1 MGEPLMAFAADYVDV
16 AERIRMFRDKH
27 PEGSL
32 RPADLEHPYRIEQR
46 DDQTVVVVVA
56 AAYRT
61 ADDPTPGIGMAWEPW
76 PGLTNFTRNSE
87 LQNAET
93 SAWGRA
99 IVAALAADTKH
110 VATSQDVENR
120 QAEDEYRQVR
130 EAAAPGLRTSID
142 QAIEKMDG
150 DGKTALKVWLK
161 DNNLPAVRR
170 MDAAQC
176 DLVLAH
182 IMEAPF

>member
-1 MGEPLMAFAADYVDV
+1 MAFAADYVDV
-16 AERIRMFRDKH
+16 AERIRLFRDKH

-32 RPADLEHPYRIEQR
+32 APADISRPYTIETIGQA
-46 DDQTVVVVVA
+46 QFVVFTA
-56 AAYRT
+56 AAYRHPE
-61 ADDPTPGIGMAWEPW
+61 DPRPGIGTAWEPV